1 MRLIAMLAMLSAIPL
16 GGCFASGGTVAY
28 ANPIDD
34 GGCVEPNEQVVTP
47 AGATTELSFAKA
59 RLSAH
64 VADSPS
70 EREQGLMHVN
80 TMEINEGMV
89 FAYPEPSARF
99 FWMKNTPLPLDIAFV
114 NAEERIVKIAQMEP
128 NSTVLTPSGAPVTW
142 VVEAHA
148 GWFAQHG
155 VRVGDV
161 VVGLPPRPKE

>member
-1 MRLIAMLAMLSAIPL
+1 MLRWIAILVTLAA
-16 GGCFASGGTVAY
+16 FGTAAAY
-28 ANPIDD
+28 ANPSDA
-34 GGCVEPNEQVVTP
+34 GGCVEPNETAVTP
-47 AGATTELSFAKA
+47 PGATTELSFAKA

-80 TMEINEGMV
+80 TMGPNEGMV

-114 NAEERIVKIAQMEP
+114 NAAQRIVKIAQMEP
-128 NSTVLTPSGAPVTW
+128 NSTILTPSGEPVMW

-148 GWFAQHG
+148 GWFGHNG
-155 VRVGDV
+155 VAVGDPI
-161 VVGLPPRPKE
+161 VGLPPIPKE